1 MRVLFTVSDWPAH
14 YFPMVPLGWALQA
27 AGHEVRVACA
37 PSQARTLERA
47 GLTPVPVLG
56 DLDMVFLTR
65 FKNLTDIKAGTW
77 RYRELPGLH
86 PDTGEEL
93 ASLDGFDFT
102 GYAQECKR
110 RIAAETG
117 KGLAGVLEFARA
129 WRPGLVVHDRLSMEG
144 IFAAR
149 ALGVPHVAH
158 LWGPVGTREDDPELH
173 PLPVDY
179 TRAFP
184 RHGLPEMGPGLVEY
198 VIDPC
203 PPGLTP
209 PTAATRLPVRYVP
222 YNGPGAMEPWAL
234 EAPERPRV
242 CVLWSNS
249 VSRSYGAASYL
260 VPRVVRALAGQ
271 DLDIVLPVHP
281 DDVAALGELPANV
294 RVVEQFPLHLLL
306 PTCDAM
312 VHHGGAGSVMTA
324 ATAGVPQLALTFG
337 PEQDADGARL
347 AATGAG
353 RHLTGDRATPEL
365 IRSAVAALL
374 SDPAHRAAA
383 RRLRAGNEARP
394 APDRLVPVLEH
405 LAATGRLPADTAPE
419 PGAAAP
425 SARAA
430 AVTAASAAL

>member
-1 MRVLFTVSDWPAH
+1 MRVLFTVSDWPTH

-27 AGHEVRVACA
+27 AGQEVRVACA

-56 DLDMVFLTR
+56 DLDMVFLSR

-77 RYRELPGLH
+77 RYPGLPGLH

-93 ASLDGFDFT
+93 ESLDGFDFA

-110 RIAAETG
+110 RIAGETG
-117 KGLAGVLEFARA
+117 KGLAGVLAFARA
-129 WRPGLVVHDRLSMEG
+129 WQPDLVVHDRHSMDG

-158 LWGPVGTREDDPELH
+158 LWGPVGTEEDDPELH

-203 PPGLTP
+203 PPSLAP
-209 PTAATRLPVRYVP
+209 PTGATRLPVRYVP
-222 YNGPGAMEPWAL
+222 YNGPGAMAPWAL
-234 EAPERPRV
+234 EPPARPRV

-249 VSRSYGAASYL
+249 VGRTYGTASYL
-260 VPRVVRALAGQ
+260 VPRVVGALAGQ

-281 DDVAALGELPANV
+281 DDVATLGELPDNV

-306 PTCDAM
+306 PTCDAI
-312 VHHGGAGSVMTA
+312 VHHGGAGCVMTA
-324 ATAGVPQLALTFG
+324 AAAGVPQLALTFG
-337 PEQDADGARL
+337 PEQDADGSRL

-353 RHLTGDRATPEL
+353 RHVTGDRATPEL
-365 IRSAVAALL
+365 IRSAVTALL
-374 SDPAHRAAA
+374 SDPSYRAAA
-383 RRLRAGNEARP
+383 ARLRTENGARP

-405 LAATGRLPADTAPE
+405 LASTGRLPATPAAPHTASPS
-419 PGAAAP
+419 AAA
-425 SARAA
+425 
-430 AVTAASAAL
+430 